1 MEATIMRRVLLY
13 VLMLILFITAAA
25 CSNQEPENQEPTPGT
40 NQEMIPA
47 EHQEAAAIFQRQC
60 ISCHAADLSGRV
72 GEQSNLQQ
80 VAARLSK
87 EEMAD
92 VIKHGGQLM
101 PAQENLSDEEIEL
114 LVEWLSTKK

>member
-1 MEATIMRRVLLY
+1 MRRIY
-13 VLMLILFITAAA
+13 IYIFIIILFIIIAA
-25 CSNQEPENQEPTPGT
+25 CGNQEQDTPDHQEEVPGA

-47 EHQEAAAIFQRQC
+47 EHQEAAAIFQKQC

-80 VAARLSK
+80 VGARLSK
-87 EEMAD
+87 AEMTD
-92 VIKHGGQLM
+92 IIKHGGQLM
-101 PAQENLSDEEIEL
+101 PAQEKLTDEEIEL